1 MLAASLL
8 SSLQSAPDC
17 LDVPVNPPVFLQNRK
32 SQRYPCD
39 DFYNLQYQYKV
50 LPLFPTLTLRTLSLY
65 TALNTRYKL
74 GVVIGL
80 ITYLPLLMWPEGLI
94 EPPEEK
100 GRVVNSDTPLLHING
115 ADDDGC
121 ARSCHV

>member
-1 MLAASLL
+1 MAASLL

-17 LDVPVNPPVFLQNRK
+17 LDVPVNPPVFLHNRK

-65 TALNTRYKL
+65 TAQCKAISWRPAEQIMSGVSLSVLVIL
-74 GVVIGL
+74 G
-80 ITYLPLLMWPEGLI
+80 
-94 EPPEEK
+94 EEE
-100 GRVVNSDTPLLHING
+100 LHQLHVLV
-115 ADDDGC
+115 DG
-121 ARSCHV
+121 SVE